1 MRSIDLKYFVVAR
14 IILSF
19 NRKLLLC
26 IESRVQ
32 FVTINTLENLTEML
46 QREWINTKQN
56 LISQCINPL
65 HIVLDL
71 QNI

>member
-26 IESRVQ
+26 VESRVQ
-32 FVTINTLENLTEML
+32 FVTINTLKNLTEML
-46 QREWINTKQN
+46 
-56 LISQCINPL
+56 
-65 HIVLDL
+65 
-71 QNI
+71 